1 MTINEAKTWSAPP
14 GLWDLLESGPFDQAL
29 RAAILHSGLTLDRI
43 RYRLSLQTIQVSVA
57 TLSHWQSGRSQP
69 EKHESLV
76 AIGQLEELLGVP
88 AGSLTALLHA
98 PRPRGRRRTRDQHA
112 VAAHAV
118 WPPQDNV
125 SELLRGF
132 DTGHDD
138 ALVRISHHDL
148 VKIGPDRGERS
159 LRVRQLLRSDQDGV
173 DRTVA
178 VYHVDEPSQA
188 APAVRAL
195 RHCRVGKTAFAAHT
209 GYLVAEILFD
219 RPLNRG
225 DTIVIEYEL
234 ICAPPYARSARF
246 ERALRHPVRE
256 YLLEIAFDP
265 AALPVR
271 CCQYVRSHVLQEQDR
286 IRGLQLDPSHCVQLA
301 KLDAAPGM
309 HGIRWFWA

>member
-1 MTINEAKTWSAPP
+1 MTSNEANTWPSTPQ
-14 GLWDLLESGPFDQAL
+14 LWDLLASGPFDQAL

-43 RYRLSLQTIQVSVA
+43 RYRLSLQNIQVSVA
-57 TLSHWQSGRSQP
+57 ALSHWQSGRSQP
-69 EKHESLV
+69 EKHESLM
-76 AIGQLEELLGVP
+76 AISQLEELLSVP

-125 SELLRGF
+125 LDLLDGF

-173 DRTVA
+173 DRSVA
-178 VYHVDEPSQA
+178 VYHVDEPSQS

-195 RHCRVGKTAFAAHT
+195 WHCRVGKTVFAARS

-219 RPLNRG
+219 RPLDRG
-225 DTIVIEYEL
+225 DTIAIEYAL

-246 ERALRHPVRE
+246 ERSLRHPVRE

-265 AALPVR
+265 AALPIR
-271 CCQYVRSHVLQEQDR
+271 CCQYARSNVMQEQDR
-286 IRGLQLDPSHCVQLA
+286 IRGLRLDPSHCVQLA

-309 HGIRWFWA
+309 HGIRWFWD